1 MSAEELISV
10 VETFASEVRTL
21 GRTREYPIPLDAKL
35 RSDIRFFFAGDFKLR
50 APSAESAVR
59 GAEVLSPRNDA
70 ADSSTACV
78 VGGRRLERRRAFSMR
93 SGPMFERRR
102 ETFKA
107 AAERGVGGG
116 RSSAGL
122 LFTLRGTATA
132 LEGKGGRCTPPPTP
146 LLLLLVVL

>member
-1 MSAEELISV
+1 LKKYSLKKKKADHLHVGLAVLELIMSAEELISV

-78 VGGRRLERRRAFSMR
+78 VR
-93 SGPMFERRR
+93 
-102 ETFKA
+102 A
-107 AAERGVGGG
+107 AAGD
-116 RSSAGL
+116 
-122 LFTLRGTATA
+122 F
-132 LEGKGGRCTPPPTP
+132 
-146 LLLLLVVL
+146 